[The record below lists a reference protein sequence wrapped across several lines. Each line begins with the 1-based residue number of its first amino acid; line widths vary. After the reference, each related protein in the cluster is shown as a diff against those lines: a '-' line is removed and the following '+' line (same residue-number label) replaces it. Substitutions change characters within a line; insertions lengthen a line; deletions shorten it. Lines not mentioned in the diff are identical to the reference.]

1 MMTNKELILANLMR
15 AMIKYDGGDAPR
27 IQHFVK
33 VHDFARMIAIAEGMT
48 GEDLFVLEA
57 AAILHDVGIHVSEA
71 RYGNCDGKHQEELG
85 PDEARKVLSEVDG
98 FTAAQIERIC
108 WLIAH
113 HHTYQDVTSLDH
125 RILLE
130 ADFLVNSFEA
140 HLAPE
145 GIITFRDHV
154 FRSESAIRMLN
165 DMWGPGLTRSPE
177 QQRIVAELTPDEA
190 DTVLVKWRYSAFHRS
205 PLEQMLKETGRNQLL
220 ITGVYAHIGCMTT
233 ATDAFMRDIKPF
245 FIADALADFTR
256 DEHLMS
262 LKYVAGRSG
271 RVVMTD
277 ELLPSVPATK
287 AALRELILPLLDE
300 SDEPMDDENLID
312 YGLDSVRMMA
322 LAARWRKVHG
332 DIDFVMLAKNP
343 TLDAWWA
350 LLSRE
355 VK

>member
-1 MMTNKELILANLMR
+1 MAIPKLQGYALPTAMDIPENKVSWAFEPARAALLI
-15 AMIKYDGGDAPR
+15 
-27 IQHFVK
+27 
-33 VHDFARMIAIAEGMT
+33 HDMQEYFLNFW
-48 GEDLFVLEA
+48 GEDSEMMDTVVANIA
-57 AAILHDVGIHVSEA
+57 ALRDFCKKNGIPVYYTAQPKEQS
-71 RYGNCDGKHQEELG
+71 
-85 PDEARKVLSEVDG
+85 DEDRAL
-98 FTAAQIERIC
+98 
-108 WLIAH
+108 
-113 HHTYQDVTSLDH
+113 
-125 RILLE
+125 
-130 ADFLVNSFEA
+130 
-140 HLAPE
+140 
-145 GIITFRDHV
+145 
-154 FRSESAIRMLN
+154 LN

-177 QQRIVAELTPDEA
+177 QQRVIAALAPDDQ

-205 PLEQMLKETGRNQLL
+205 PLEQMLKETGRNQLI

-245 FIADALADFTR
+245 FVADALADFSR

-277 ELLPSVPATK
+277 ELLPSVPASK
-287 AALRELILPLLDE
+287 EALRALVLPLLDE
-300 SDEPMDDENLID
+300 SDEPFDDDNLID

-343 TLDAWWA
+343 SIDAWWA
-350 LLSRE
+350 LLSCE